1 MRQEKDLYAE
11 KQNSAARQV
20 VVTPHILEHIRALCR
35 GVGTL
40 QETEV
45 AEARALLTFLPPYF
59 SMRDVHNAI
68 AYFQQGRELLS
79 DQLRSATSADMLG
92 WLPALYAYQCAS
104 VSAHLLGGAI
114 SHAWAREK
122 LASLLREW
130 RGSASPEQRL
140 EVVRTLHESD
150 APLQDSVVDFL
161 FGIQN
166 DESTLGLSEE
176 VNWAEYIAYRTTYM
190 STPYA
195 YLAAIVRDMA
205 RNGVRSIT
213 DIGSGVGRLMLY
225 SSAVSPVQCLGI
237 EADSELVRISNA
249 AADALR
255 LESHAVHEDAL
266 RVAYG
271 KTGAVF
277 LYNSFE
283 TDDEQLVQE
292 RTRECVA
299 RFLKSSVAGS
309 VFYGF
314 GHSNIIV
321 EQFRDLRE
329 DEQFSAEWAF
339 LNPVHSDAVVRNLA
353 YRPRKFI
360 VKK

>member
-1 MRQEKDLYAE
+1 MRQEQDLYAE
-11 KQNSAARQV
+11 KQNSPAREAL
-20 VVTPHILEHIRALCR
+20 VTPHILEHIRALCR
-35 GVGTL
+35 DAGTL
-40 QETEV
+40 QEREA
-45 AEARALLTFLPPYF
+45 AEARAFLTFLPPYF
-59 SMRDVHNAI
+59 SMRDAHNAV

-79 DQLRSATSADMLG
+79 NQLRSATSADMLG
-92 WLPALYAYQCAS
+92 WLPALYAYQCTS
-104 VSAHLLGGAI
+104 VSWHLSGDAMP
-114 SHAWAREK
+114 HAGTREK
-122 LASLLREW
+122 LVSLLREW
-130 RGSASPEQRL
+130 RGNASPELRL

-150 APLQDSVVDFL
+150 APLQDGVLDFL

-166 DESTLGLSEE
+166 DESALGLSEE
-176 VNWAEYIAYRTTYM
+176 MDWAEYIANRTTYT

-205 RNGVRSIT
+205 RNGVHSIT
-213 DIGSGVGRLMLY
+213 DIGSGVGRMMLY
-225 SSAVSPVQCLGI
+225 SSAVSAVRCLGI
-237 EADSELVRISNA
+237 EADSELVRTSNA
-249 AADALR
+249 AADALG
-255 LESHAVHEDAL
+255 LDSHAVHEDAL
-266 RVAYG
+266 CAEYG
-271 KTGAVF
+271 KSGAVF

-292 RTRECVA
+292 RTRECIA
-299 RFLKSSVAGS
+299 WFLKSSSAGS

-329 DEQFSAEWAF
+329 DEQFSAESIF
-339 LNPVHSDAVVRNLA
+339 LNPMHSDAVVRNLA